1 MTERE
6 HIVVGVDGS
15 PAGKRALRWAVREA
29 ARRGHEVR
37 AVIAWRWDIA
47 ENTDTI
53 SSDAADD
60 AAWTVNREVHNLAA
74 EERGQVQVSTYV
86 IEGRPAEVLT
96 KAATHAEFLVIGS
109 HGHSHRLH
117 EVLGS
122 VAEECIR
129 NATCPVVVLPPRLV
143 A

>member
-1 MTERE
+1 MSERE

-15 PAGKRALRWAVREA
+15 PAGKRALQWAFHEA
-29 ARRGHEVR
+29 ARRGQEVR
-37 AVIAWRWDIA
+37 AVIAWRWDTA
-47 ENTDTI
+47 EDAATI

-60 AAWTVNREVHNLAA
+60 AAWTVNREVQGLSS
-74 EERGQVQVSTYV
+74 EERAQVPVSTYV
-86 IEGRPAEVLT
+86 IEGRPADVLT
-96 KAATHAEFLVIGS
+96 KAATNADLLVIGS

-129 NATCPVVVLPPRLV
+129 NAACPVVVLPAQL
-143 A
+143 AG